1 MIELWIDE
9 QRCDIDHVPV
19 IPIDF
24 DATHLTKVE
33 GERSGRIVELV
44 LPATPANDALFGTSR
59 DIYAQKRFN
68 MEHHVARI
76 EKDGVSIFGGTV
88 YLLNTTI
95 TEGMNGC
102 YSIRINEGGAEWIDG
117 VVYGS
122 LADLDIP
129 FAESLNMMTIAN
141 SWEGDSAVRF
151 LPVYRGNYLPHYSSS
166 SAIPVERV
174 LLTDDY
180 HPFISIADMVRAMFA
195 KSGYIVRSNFFE
207 SELGRSLYMSGEY
220 ARTNNASAKAK
231 CDFLARRAEEGTTTA
246 DFAGMVYTSTSVAA
260 HSLGPIVDTANP
272 EAIDASGV
280 AMSDTFCINE
290 SFSKNSA
297 GNICFTPKVA
307 VNAGFILHL
316 EYSSEYEILSR
327 ERLCGF
333 DVVEGL
339 DGERVEVALA
349 NNCHDFRGETS
360 TNMKYRAIVFDHV
373 ENRQYQLSANL
384 VDNSIV
390 GIKSWSTRS
399 MLVTT
404 PSTQIKT
411 MTLYYRDSEQE
422 SWRRYTGDWA
432 LYAGYIDERGM
443 VDVEMDIRLAPQ
455 EIAAGEKFLLD
466 KFRFGGA
473 KAGMKLI
480 VGTGTSLRP
489 YFTSVPGYGSML
501 EFKDIAPRNI
511 RQVDL
516 LSALGDMFNLAF
528 YTDRNLK
535 EIYIEPLESIYQDAE
550 VVDWSKRID
559 LLNGVS
565 VSDAGLDL
573 PQDVV
578 LAYIDADKAS
588 QDFNKANNTTLGRWS
603 FRNPLYGTKRS
614 THRVG
619 GGLFTTTLN
628 TSNIL
633 ANAPSASV
641 MQVGDVGGESGEAYN
656 TFTPRI
662 VCYKGLR
669 DLPNG
674 ESWGSSDISGKYP
687 YAAFLDE
694 ESINLCFENRNGI
707 EGLHRYHQPMLL
719 RQRDSRKVT
728 LDLFLTTAETANL
741 FTVDGTKPSVRTRFR
756 FDIQGE
762 SALFRLVKVEQWDL
776 ESNIVRCSF
785 EQE

>member
-44 LPATPANDALFGTSR
+44 IPATPANDALFGTSR

-68 MEHHVARI
+68 MEHHSARI
-76 EKDGVSIFGGTV
+76 EKDGVPIFGGTV
-88 YLLNTTI
+88 YLLNTNI
-95 TEGMNGC
+95 KEGMNGY
-102 YSIRINEGGAEWIDG
+102 YSIRISEGGVEWIDG
-117 VVYGS
+117 VVYGT

-129 FAESLNMMTIAN
+129 FAESLNLITIAN
-141 SWEGDSAVRF
+141 SWEGERAVRF

-166 SAIPVERV
+166 SLIPVERV

-180 HPFISIADMVRAMFA
+180 HPFISIAEMVRAMFA
-195 KSGYIVRSNFFE
+195 KSGYKLRSNFFE

-220 ARTNNASAKAK
+220 ARTNNALAKTK
-231 CDFLARRAEEGTTTA
+231 CDFLARRSGAGTATA

-272 EAIDASGV
+272 EAIDADGKV
-280 AMSDTFCINE
+280 MSDTFCINE
-290 SFSKNSA
+290 SFSKDGT

-327 ERLCGF
+327 DRLCGF

-339 DGERVEVALA
+339 GGERVEVALA
-349 NNCHDFRGETS
+349 NNCHDFRGDTS
-360 TNMKYRAIVFDHV
+360 TNMQYRAVVFNHV
-373 ENRQYQLSANL
+373 ENRQYQLSATL
-384 VDNSIV
+384 ADNSLV

-399 MLVTT
+399 TLMTT
-404 PSTQIKT
+404 PNTPIKT
-411 MTLYYRDSEQE
+411 MLLYYRDGEHD
-422 SWRRYTGDWA
+422 SWKRYTEDWA
-432 LYAGYIDERGM
+432 LYAGYIDERGV
-443 VDVEMDIRLAPQ
+443 VDVEMDLRLAPQ
-455 EIAAGEKFLLD
+455 EIRAGEAFLLD

-511 RQVDL
+511 RQADL

-565 VSDAGLDL
+565 VYDAGLEL

-578 LAYIDADKAS
+578 LAYVDADRAS
-588 QDFNKANNTTLGRWS
+588 HEFNNSNNTTLGKWS

-614 THRVG
+614 IHRIG

-628 TSNIL
+628 ISDIL
-633 ANAPSASV
+633 ANAPSASIL
-641 MQVGDVGGESGEAYN
+641 QIGDVGSESSGDSD

-662 VCYKGLR
+662 VCYQGLR
-669 DLPNG
+669 TLPQG
-674 ESWGSSDISGKYP
+674 ESWGTSSRADKYP
-687 YAAFLDE
+687 YAAFLDD
-694 ESINLCFENRNGI
+694 ESVNLCFENRNGI
-707 EGLHRYHQPMLL
+707 EGLHRYHLPMLL
-719 RQRDSRKVT
+719 RQRDNRRVT
-728 LDLFLTTAETANL
+728 LDLFLTTAEIANL

-762 SALFRLVKVEQWDL
+762 SAIFRLVKIEKWDM